1 MLPLP
6 HSTSLIVISYLIFA
20 VIGIPTPYMI
30 GANKRDR
37 STKGHS
43 GNSYPAICPLEW
55 FLSESRAFF
64 RWGWTLGLL
73 DTRSF
78 KIFPCKG
85 LDVPLGSTRVFGVQ
99 AHLLIAS
106 NHRILG
112 RGGVGRWYCSSRR
125 RNGWDIPVLLGK
137 ASNEN
142 LKIDE
147 ASQVI
152 AIRRDLLWNVLDFS
166 YCFWWCCRI
175 LASNTQFNY

>member
-6 HSTSLIVISYLIFA
+6 RSTSLIVISYLIFA

-37 STKGHS
+37 STKGHL
-43 GNSYPAICPLEW
+43 GNSYPAICHLEW

-64 RWGWTLGLL
+64 HWGWILGLL
-73 DTRSF
+73 NTRSF
-78 KIFPCKG
+78 KISPCKG

-112 RGGVGRWYCSSRR
+112 RDGVGRCYCSSRR
-125 RNGWDIPVLLGK
+125 MNGWDIPVLLEK

-152 AIRRDLLWNVLDFS
+152 AIRRDLPLHFLDFS
-166 YCFWWCCRI
+166 YCFWWCYRN

>member
-6 HSTSLIVISYLIFA
+6 RSTLLIVISYLIFA

-30 GANKRDR
+30 GANKRGR

-73 DTRSF
+73 NTRSF

-112 RGGVGRWYCSSRR
+112 RDGEGRWDCSSRR
-125 RNGWDIPVLLGK
+125 RNGWDIPVLLEK
-137 ASNEN
+137 ALNEN

-147 ASQVI
+147 ASLVI
-152 AIRRDLLWNVLDFS
+152 AIRRDLL
-166 YCFWWCCRI
+166 
-175 LASNTQFNY
+175 

>member
-6 HSTSLIVISYLIFA
+6 RSTSPIVISYLIFA

-43 GNSYPAICPLEW
+43 GNSYRPICLLGWP
-55 FLSESRAFF
+55 LSESTASF
-64 RWGWTLGLL
+64 RWGSTQGLL
-73 DTRSF
+73 GTRNF
-78 KIFPCKG
+78 RIFPCKG
-85 LDVPLGSTRVFGVQ
+85 LDAPPGSIRVFG
-99 AHLLIAS
+99 AHTHLLMPS
-106 NHRILG
+106 SRRILARDG
-112 RGGVGRWYCSSRR
+112 AKRWDCSSRR
-125 RNGWDIPVLLGK
+125 RNGWDIPVPPGK

-147 ASQVI
+147 ASQVK
-152 AIRRDLLWNVLDFS
+152 ARRRDLLWNVLDFS
-166 YCFWWCCRI
+166 YCYWRCCRI